1 MESKFWASVVAII
14 TEVLIVVFE
23 WLLFGK
29 PNLEHDTGMAWCV
42 AVIALY
48 FSLRNDLLRK
58 ED

>member
-1 MESKFWASVVAII
+1 MVAII
-14 TEVLIVVFE
+14 PVVLIVVFE
-23 WLLFGK
+23 WFLFGK
-29 PNLEHDTGMAWCV
+29 PNLGHDTGMAWCV

>member
-1 MESKFWASVVAII
+1 MVAII
-14 TEVLIVVFE
+14 PVVLIVVFE
-23 WLLFGK
+23 WFLFGK